1 MSNCTALPAV
11 DAAPAR
17 TLSPRVSFF
26 LLASITV
33 SFLAGSL
40 APTPLYPVYQ
50 AEWGFSALTTT
61 EIFGIYALALLGSL
75 LFVGRLSDHVG
86 RRPVLIVATLVQAV
100 VMFIFATAN
109 GVGALMLARVVQGI
123 ATGAALGAVGAGML
137 DLNKARGPVANAVT
151 PPLGTGAGGLL
162 AGLLVHYLPAP
173 TLLVYVVLAIVFV
186 VQALGV
192 SFMAETVM
200 RRAGAVASLKPQF
213 GLPAAS
219 QAPMIIAAPVLIA
232 AWSLAGF
239 YASLIPALTRS
250 VFGFDPSLASGIAAF
265 VLAGSAAATVLALS
279 SRAPRTVMAY
289 GAIALIA
296 GTAAAMGALGA
307 QSAAGFFAA
316 SALAGSGLGAGFQG
330 AMRTVLPTAKAH
342 ERAGVLSVVFV
353 VSYLAMAVP
362 AIAAGFF
369 VSHGGALLPTAQH
382 FGFVVEA
389 LAAFALLGTLLEGK
403 VRATWNAMAPRHG
416 ASPRG

>member
-1 MSNCTALPAV
+1 MNNCTALPATH
-11 DAAPAR
+11 AAPAR
-17 TLSPRVSFF
+17 TISPRASFF

-75 LFVGRLSDHVG
+75 LIAGRLSDHVG

-100 VMFIFATAN
+100 VMLMFATAN
-109 GVGALMLARVVQGI
+109 GVAALMLARVVQGV

-137 DLNKARGPVANAVT
+137 DLDKARGPMANAVT

-173 TLLVYVVLAIVFV
+173 TLLVYFVLASVFV
-186 VQALGV
+186 MQVVGAI
-192 SFMAETVM
+192 FMAETVT
-200 RRAGAVASLKPQF
+200 RRAGAVASLRPQF
-213 GLPAAS
+213 GLPAAAR
-219 QAPMIIAAPVLIA
+219 APMLIAVPVLVA

-239 YASLIPALTRS
+239 YASLIPALTRT

-265 VLAGSAAATVLALS
+265 AFAGSGAATVLVLG
-279 SRAPRTVMAY
+279 SRAPRMVMAY
-289 GAIALIA
+289 GALALIA

-307 QSAAGFFAA
+307 QSAVGFFLAT
-316 SALAGSGLGAGFQG
+316 ALAGSGFGAGFQG
-330 AMRTVLPTAKAH
+330 AMRTVLPTAKVH

-353 VSYLAMAVP
+353 VSYLALGLP
-362 AIAAGFF
+362 AIVAGFF
-369 VSHGGALLPTAQH
+369 VSHGGALLPTAQY
-382 FGFVVEA
+382 FGAIVAA
-389 LAAFALLGTLLEGK
+389 LAAFALLGTLLGGK
-403 VRATWNAMAPRHG
+403 ARAA
-416 ASPRG
+416 